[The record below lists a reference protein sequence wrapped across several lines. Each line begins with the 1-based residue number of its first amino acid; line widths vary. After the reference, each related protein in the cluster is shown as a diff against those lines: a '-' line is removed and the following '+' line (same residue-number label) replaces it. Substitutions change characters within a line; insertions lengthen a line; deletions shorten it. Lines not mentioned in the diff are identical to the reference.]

1 MSSFQRF
8 LRAFLVLFIVLS
20 GTDAKLNRYPRGE
33 SVVYRTI
40 YVDQSGKGNFRT
52 IQSAIDSVPSNNNK
66 WVCIYVKA
74 GTYRESVKIPY
85 DKPFIFLKGEGKW
98 KTFVV
103 WDNHDSIATSATFTS
118 DADNIIV
125 KSITFTNS
133 YNSPPGS
140 SGNPMRTAVA
150 AKISGDK
157 SSFYR
162 CGFLGLQDTLWD
174 VQGRHYFKL
183 CSIQG
188 AVDFIFGS
196 GQSIYERCTISVIA
210 GVLDGLAG
218 FITAQS
224 RSSPYETNGFVF
236 KDCKIIGHG
245 KTFLGRAWRD
255 YARVVFYNTTMSDV
269 VVPEGW
275 SPWVVASGHE
285 YQITFAEYKCRG
297 PGANTAGRVKW
308 ANKLNVDELIRL
320 TSTSFIDEEGWM
332 SRQVFNMMD

>member
-1 MSSFQRF
+1 MSSLQRWWC
-8 LRAFLVLFIVLS
+8 AFLVLFIVLS
-20 GTDAKLNRYPRGE
+20 GTDAKFHRHPRRK

-40 YVDQSGKGNFRT
+40 FVDPSGKGNFT
-52 IQSAIDSVPSNNNK
+52 SIQSAIDSVPSNNNK
-66 WVCIYVKA
+66 WICIYIKA
-74 GTYRESVKIPY
+74 GVYSEEVKISY

-98 KTFVV
+98 KTYVV
-103 WDNHDSIATSATFTS
+103 SDNYGSIETSATFTS

-125 KSITFTNS
+125 KSVTFINS
-133 YNSPPGS
+133 YNNPSWS

-210 GVLDGLAG
+210 SVLNGITG

-224 RSSPYETNGFVF
+224 RKSPYETNGFVF
-236 KDCKIIGHG
+236 KDCNIVGNG

-255 YARVVFYNTTMSDV
+255 YSRVVFYNTTMSDV

-275 SPWVVASGHE
+275 GPWVVPSGHE
-285 YQITFAEYKCRG
+285 YQLTFAEYECRG
-297 PGANTAGRVKW
+297 VGANTAGRVKW
-308 ANKLNVDELIRL
+308 ANKLSVNELTQL
-320 TSTSFIDEEGWM
+320 TSMSFIDEEGWM
-332 SRQVFNMMD
+332 SKQVFNMMD

>member
-1 MSSFQRF
+1 
-8 LRAFLVLFIVLS
+8 
-20 GTDAKLNRYPRGE
+20 
-33 SVVYRTI
+33 
-40 YVDQSGKGNFRT
+40 
-52 IQSAIDSVPSNNNK
+52 
-66 WVCIYVKA
+66 
-74 GTYRESVKIPY
+74 
-85 DKPFIFLKGEGKW
+85 
-98 KTFVV
+98 
-103 WDNHDSIATSATFTS
+103 
-118 DADNIIV
+118 
-125 KSITFTNS
+125 
-133 YNSPPGS
+133 
-140 SGNPMRTAVA
+140 MRTAVA

-196 GQSIYERCTISVIA
+196 GQSIYEVNKTSVFCTLYWTILNKIQIWIWVLNSLQRCTISVIA

-285 YQITFAEYKCRG
+285 
-297 PGANTAGRVKW
+297 
-308 ANKLNVDELIRL
+308 
-320 TSTSFIDEEGWM
+320 
-332 SRQVFNMMD
+332 